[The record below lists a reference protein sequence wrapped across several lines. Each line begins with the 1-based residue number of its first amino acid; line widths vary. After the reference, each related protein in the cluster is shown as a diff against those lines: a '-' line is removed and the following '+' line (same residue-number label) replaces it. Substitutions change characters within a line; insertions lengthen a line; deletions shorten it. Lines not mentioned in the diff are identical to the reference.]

1 MREFVN
7 INIIRFIYCVF
18 IYLFIFNHV
27 RCEGKQMTNHK
38 RKEMHS
44 VNNDINR
51 QSVALQSFYSHDD
64 DGVDCISL
72 SLAL

>member
-1 MREFVN
+1 
-7 INIIRFIYCVF
+7 
-18 IYLFIFNHV
+18 
-27 RCEGKQMTNHK
+27 MTNHK

-72 SLAL
+72 RLAL